1 MAQVHQNNKH
11 DLRPDKHVFQLV
23 EHIVRRGWGE
33 TGHHELTIYSEQHG
47 DKIRVVIKS
56 GTYHMIEIPIKLLIN

>member
-1 MAQVHQNNKH
+1 MAQLHQANKP
-11 DLRPDKHVFQLV
+11 DLQPDKRVFQLV
-23 EHIVRRGWGE
+23 EFIVRRGWRE

-56 GTYHMIEIPIKLLIN
+56 GTYHMIEIPIKLLMS